1 MTPEPLSSDPEASAQ
16 PGLQSRS
23 NAVWS
28 SPCANFV
35 ASSLLSSLSR
45 WERVRGEAAAKCPTV
60 HAARPPE

>member
-28 SPCANFV
+28 SPRANFV

-45 WERVRGEAAAKCPTV
+45 
-60 HAARPPE
+60 